1 MKLFN
6 INLNI
11 NSMKNIL
18 KLLLLAFIVILC
30 IYILYISS
38 FSTIEAFAESKD
50 CSNCQIMPSSGNC
63 IKLYDFSYTFYDNS
77 PHEVMGLS
85 FDKIDTS
92 YVFCPYEPKCIGDD
106 YIDNIMTRDDREEL
120 SNENISGGFGA
131 YDITCCSGSRWFE
144 NNVSSY
150 KDIYENIN
158 ERNYTE
164 FTSESIS
171 NKCSQF
177 KYDFLST
184 FMGTDDNNLKFNDN
198 YELLNTDDLTEATKN
213 KLNIGLRNNNYSK
226 IVSFCRTHDKNHPS
240 YQKYMENKDFSG
252 MLFLRNIKAS
262 GHILQDPKLVP
273 GDDANDR
280 IESVQELLDA
290 QRMLSISMEQVDFR
304 DEQGNVIR
312 TETTISG
319 ETLSRIN
326 DLNKEL
332 EQLNP
337 NDNKFKNKF
346 KTIQRELA
354 ELYKDSDGDNI
365 IEYTYYEYVPYKP
378 NVLGDGLQEITP
390 PLNANVNSYLL
401 NEDEFLN
408 CFGDVSNTQI
418 LRFASGEYADMQS
431 TTGRDDFFG
440 VKDDADYKTQQDAQG
455 NKYSDIIDLSAE
467 FRHLENV
474 KMGTTAPT
482 GVIDQYLRAINGFY
496 EKQMANMLGP
506 RTHAVNQQ
514 LVFENN
520 GLQTKES
527 TFFVYDNEVNNEYEC
542 RPSITGNDKFKTCG
556 PSAYYSEFKP

>member
-38 FSTIEAFAESKD
+38 FSTIEAFTESKD

-63 IKLYDFSYTFYDNS
+63 IKLYDLSSANLNIYNS
-77 PHEVMGLS
+77 SVDIKNYLSNNKKLPDLS
-85 FDKIDTS
+85 FIDTS

-106 YIDNIMTRDDREEL
+106 YIDNIMTQDERQELNNEDFDR
-120 SNENISGGFGA
+120 GFGS
-131 YDITCCSGSRWFE
+131 YNITCCSGEWL
-144 NNVSSY
+144 
-150 KDIYENIN
+150 DGQ
-158 ERNYTE
+158 
-164 FTSESIS
+164 IS
-171 NKCSQF
+171 NFQSNKIVSNLNEKC
-177 KYDFLST
+177 
-184 FMGTDDNNLKFNDN
+184 
-198 YELLNTDDLTEATKN
+198 N
-213 KLNIGLRNNNYSK
+213 KLNNDINQYMDSINDIDILDIVPDSYFSVKSMCNNY
-226 IVSFCRTHDKNHPS
+226 KN
-240 YQKYMENKDFSG
+240 NDICG
-252 MLFLRNIKAS
+252 MLFLTSIS
-262 GHILQDPKLVP
+262 GGHILQDPKLVP
-273 GDDANDR
+273 KTNDPNDR

-290 QRMLSISMEQVDFR
+290 QRMLSISMEHFDIT
-304 DEQGNVIR
+304 DEQGI
-312 TETTISG
+312 TISG
-319 ETLSRIN
+319 NTLTSIN
-326 DLNKEL
+326 DLNNDLK
-332 EQLNP
+332 QLNP
-337 NDNKFKNKF
+337 NDNKFNDKF
-346 KTIQRELA
+346 ITIQGELA

-378 NVLGDGLQEITP
+378 NILGDGLVEIKSPT
-390 PLNANVNSYLL
+390 NGSYLL

-408 CFGDVSNTQI
+408 CFGEKSNTQM
-418 LRFASGEYADMQS
+418 LRFASGEYADMKS
-431 TTGRDDFFG
+431 TTGRKNFFG
-440 VKDDADYKTQQDAQG
+440 VKEDAEYKTQQDAQG

-514 LVFENN
+514 LVFEND

-527 TFFVYDNEVNNEYEC
+527 TFFVYENDVNNEYEC
-542 RPSITGNDKFKTCG
+542 QPSITGNDKFKTCG
-556 PSAYYSEFKP
+556 PAAYYSEFKP